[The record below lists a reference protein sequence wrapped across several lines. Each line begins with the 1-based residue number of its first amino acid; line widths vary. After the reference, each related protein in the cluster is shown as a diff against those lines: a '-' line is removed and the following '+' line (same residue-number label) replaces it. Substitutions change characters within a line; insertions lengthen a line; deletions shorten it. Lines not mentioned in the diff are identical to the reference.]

1 MKIAILSGGEFIKTQ
16 ILPYDKLICAD
27 KGYEYAKTLS
37 LTPDII
43 LGDFDSLGYTPNNA
57 EIFPK
62 DKNFSDTE
70 LAVKKAIELGA
81 TDIDIYFSLGG
92 RLDHELFN
100 INLLKYAK
108 NEGVNAKIIS
118 GNTVVRLISGKGSYK
133 VKSGNYVSFVPF
145 SSEAHIIKSKGLKYP
160 LDNITAKIG
169 ETLTL
174 SNVAISDEVFV
185 DIESGELLLICFL

>member
-1 MKIAILSGGEFIKTQ
+1 MKVAIFSGGEFKKTQ
-16 ILPYDKLICAD
+16 ILPFDKLICAD
-27 KGYEYAKTLS
+27 KGYEYAKILNFI
-37 LTPDII
+37 PDII

-57 EIFPK
+57 EVFPK

-70 LAVKKAIELGA
+70 LALKKAIEIGA

-108 NEGVNAKIIS
+108 NQGVTAKIIS
-118 GNTVVRLISGKGSYK
+118 GNTLLRLISG
-133 VKSGNYVSFVPF
+133 SGNYEVKNGSVVSFVPF
-145 SSEAHIIKSKGLKYP
+145 SSEAHIIKSEGLKYP
-160 LDNITAKIG
+160 LDKITAIKG

-174 SNVAISDEVFV
+174 SNEATSDEIYVE
-185 DIESGELLLICFL
+185 IKSGELLLICFL

>member
-1 MKIAILSGGEFIKTQ
+1 MKIAIFSGGEFNKTQ
-16 ILPYDKLICAD
+16 ILPFDKLICAD

-43 LGDFDSLGYTPNNA
+43 LGDFDSLGYIPQNA

-62 DKNFSDTE
+62 DKNYSDTE
-70 LAVKKAIELGA
+70 LAIIKAIELGA
-81 TDIDIYFSLGG
+81 TEIDIYFSLGG

-108 NEGVNAKIIS
+108 LRGVKAQIIS
-118 GNTVVRLISGKGSYK
+118 GNTVASLISESGNYLAKD
-133 VKSGNYVSFVPF
+133 GNYVSLVPF
-145 SSEAHIIKSKGLKYP
+145 SDDAHIIKSKGLKYP
-160 LDNITAKIG
+160 LDGITVKKG

-174 SNVAISDEVFV
+174 SNVATSNEIYVE
-185 DIESGELLLICFL
+185 IASGELLLICFL

>member
-1 MKIAILSGGEFIKTQ
+1 MKVAIFSGGEFTKTQ
-16 ILPYDKLICAD
+16 ILPFDKLICAD
-27 KGYEYAKTLS
+27 KGYEYAKILNFI
-37 LTPDII
+37 PDII

-70 LAVKKAIELGA
+70 LALKKAIEIGA

-108 NEGVNAKIIS
+108 NQGVTAKIIS
-118 GNTVVRLISGKGSYK
+118 GNTLLRLISG
-133 VKSGNYVSFVPF
+133 SGNYEVKNGSVVSFVPF
-145 SSEAHIIKSKGLKYP
+145 SSEAHIIKSEGLKYP
-160 LDNITAKIG
+160 LDKITAIKG

-174 SNVAISDEVFV
+174 SNEATSDEIYVE
-185 DIESGELLLICFL
+185 IKSGELLLICFL